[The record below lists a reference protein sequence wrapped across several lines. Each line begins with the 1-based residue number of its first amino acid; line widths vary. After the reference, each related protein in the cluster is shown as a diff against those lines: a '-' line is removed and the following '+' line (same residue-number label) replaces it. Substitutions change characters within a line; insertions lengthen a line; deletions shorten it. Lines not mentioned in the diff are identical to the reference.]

1 MSGLA
6 MSSSGLTALSTI
18 KQIYRTQ
25 RYRRRLRPS
34 HSETSQTATSKCEPT
49 NDACRTATRRRR
61 PSSTSCDVEA
71 TTTPSSPCTRWK
83 LSATSWTTSLTASSQ
98 KRNPLESIGR
108 HRTSIADVQELGNK
122 LQDASQNNGAQK
134 QSRRKRRRRR
144 RRRRKRRRSVT
155 RQLTKVQLDLYAHRG
170 AVHRHALPASLCC
183 GCSCRRSLGSEQPPW
198 GGKPRPPRRHDWRQR
213 DIASHGGKNGSRSGG
228 EACGT
233 PSGGRGAAAEASDTR
248 CGRIDQSESKQ
259 GRGGRRE

>member
-25 RYRRRLRPS
+25 TYRRRLRPS

-71 TTTPSSPCTRWK
+71 TPTPSSPCTRWK
-83 LSATSWTTSLTASSQ
+83 LSATSWTTSLTASSP

-108 HRTSIADVQELGNK
+108 HRTSTRVHKARIQSPKIHTQINQPADATDQAKKCLH
-122 LQDASQNNGAQK
+122 AS
-134 QSRRKRRRRR
+134 
-144 RRRRKRRRSVT
+144 
-155 RQLTKVQLDLYAHRG
+155 
-170 AVHRHALPASLCC
+170 
-183 GCSCRRSLGSEQPPW
+183 
-198 GGKPRPPRRHDWRQR
+198 
-213 DIASHGGKNGSRSGG
+213 
-228 EACGT
+228 
-233 PSGGRGAAAEASDTR
+233 
-248 CGRIDQSESKQ
+248 
-259 GRGGRRE
+259 